1 MERGLDGRVT
11 GTAALGKSQAYPAR
25 LGEALVEAW
34 AAAGAMLPSSSSRG
48 SPVQRSSEPGG
59 RLEVTAAPAVAA
71 ASDAEFEPLFE
82 SSADSPPRDGSPTGF
97 AASDSDSS
105 GPWGQGGC
113 PAGL

>member
-34 AAAGAMLPSSSSRG
+34 ADAGTMLPSSSSRG
-48 SPVQRSSEPGG
+48 SPVQRSSEPG
-59 RLEVTAAPAVAA
+59 RLEVAAAPAVAA
-71 ASDAEFEPLFE
+71 ASEAEFEPLFE
-82 SSADSPPRDGSPTGF
+82 SGADSHPCDGSPNF